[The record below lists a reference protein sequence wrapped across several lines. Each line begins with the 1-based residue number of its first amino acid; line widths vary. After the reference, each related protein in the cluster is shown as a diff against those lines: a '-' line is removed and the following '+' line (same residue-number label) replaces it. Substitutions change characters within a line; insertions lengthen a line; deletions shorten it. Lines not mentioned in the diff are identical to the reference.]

1 MNKSLGFRDPGVAG
15 SFYSKDKLIL
25 QRELSMLLEASP
37 ILTFPRSIKAII
49 VPHAGYLYSGGVAAR
64 AYSQIKNVD
73 YKNVIVIAPS
83 HVDDFSFSS
92 IYRGLGYKTP
102 LGTIHLDTML
112 AKKLTEYH
120 TDIRF
125 DEKGHS
131 ASEHSLEVHLPILQW
146 CLGGF
151 KLIPI
156 SMGKQNLEQI
166 EILSKALTKVL
177 PKENTLIVASSNL
190 SQKYS
195 DSEARVLDKVAVDD
209 ISQFDEENLWN
220 DIQSGNTEMSGYG
233 PVLVTMITA
242 KAMGAT
248 EAKILL
254 YRNSSEISNKRDQ
267 VEGYLSAVLY

>member
-15 SFYSKDKLIL
+15 SFYSSDKVIL
-25 QRELSMLLEASP
+25 ERELSMLLEASP
-37 ILTFPRSIKAII
+37 ILNFPRSIKAII
-49 VPHAGYLYSGGVAAR
+49 APHSGYLYSGGVAVR

-83 HVDDFSFSS
+83 QVDNFSFSS
-92 IYRGLGYKTP
+92 IYGGMGYKTP
-102 LGTIHLDTML
+102 LGAIHLDTIL

-120 TDIRF
+120 ANIRF

-131 ASEHSLEVHLPILQW
+131 ASEHSLEVQLPILQW

-151 KLIPI
+151 KMIPI
-156 SMGKQNLEQI
+156 SMGNQNLELI
-166 EILSKALTKVL
+166 EILSKAITKVV

-190 SQKYS
+190 SQKHS
-195 DSEARVLDKVAVDD
+195 DAEARLLDKVALDD
-209 ISQFDEENLWN
+209 ISQFNEENLWK
-220 DIQSGNTEMSGYG
+220 DIQSGNTEMTGYG
-233 PVLVTMITA
+233 PVLVAMITA

-254 YRNSSEISNKRDQ
+254 YRNSSEISDERDQ